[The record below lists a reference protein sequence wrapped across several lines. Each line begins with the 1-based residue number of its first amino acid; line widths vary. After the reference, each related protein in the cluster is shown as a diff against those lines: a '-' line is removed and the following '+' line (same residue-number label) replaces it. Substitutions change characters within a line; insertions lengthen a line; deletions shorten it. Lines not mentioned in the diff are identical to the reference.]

1 MSRPDDYQ
9 PTPCTSSSSSK
20 KDDVTNIS
28 EMSTMIVNREG
39 GRDDTAAASDEDD
52 DETMTTANES
62 NSFFVP
68 ETPMAPRAGKSAAA
82 TGAACDSYEM
92 PTPFRTPVQTA
103 STPRRLAAAVSSTPS
118 CASFKVP
125 ESPLVLESS
134 TDVSNGADS
143 SASFI
148 APRCGRI

>member
-1 MSRPDDYQ
+1 MELGRQ
-9 PTPCTSSSSSK
+9 K
-20 KDDVTNIS
+20 LHA
-28 EMSTMIVNREG
+28 RG
-39 GRDDTAAASDEDD
+39 GCP
-52 DETMTTANES
+52 TANES

-68 ETPMAPRAGKSAAA
+68 ETPMGPKAGKSAAA

-92 PTPFRTPVQTA
+92 PTPFRTPMQTA
-103 STPRRLAAAVSSTPS
+103 STPRRLAAAASSTPS

-134 TDVSNGADS
+134 TDVSTGADS

-148 APRCGRI
+148 APRCGRIKSYFCLFVSYLSVCRGQIKMTLIGVPFSFE